1 MSLKLKPFL
10 TAALLVAVGVCGA
23 RAGGACSGTEWVA
36 GDWVCEEEDGGLVV
50 NSGGDGDAGNLV
62 LAGGAGFSTNVPD
75 VNGGCGHSLVF
86 PGTNAAEAT
95 VSTNSYDPL
104 AGAEKF
110 TLMAWVRR
118 DSAPGAN
125 LSARIFSDADSVSSG
140 ANGVEFRFSGADG
153 KLALRINGTEVE
165 STAATVPSTNG
176 VWHHVAVAWDG
187 TRAATN
193 YATRNAHFY
202 VDGVQR
208 GVGNVLQT
216 VVAGNSAPAVVGNAS
231 AARQLGNVLAG
242 NVDDVLVL
250 PGWAPEPPGNGNTN
264 GAICC
269 FMDWND
275 DIFPPTITPPDDIER
290 DAGPCLAP
298 LALELGA
305 PSVWDNCA
313 VAGVTNDAPATFPV
327 GLSTVTWTAWDA
339 AGNTAS
345 AVQVVVVVPSRTADC
360 DGDGLTDWEETMIHG
375 SDYDDPDT
383 DGDGLPDGWE
393 VWNGLSPVDST
404 GDDGA
409 DGDLDGDGF
418 SNSLEYDLGAPA
430 NNPAWNGA
438 ELSYRLM
445 HATPVVTTNNRS
457 VTTNWVGLRVDVED
471 SQDCNPPDGNS
482 GRQNVVTN
490 LQIPDLLECGYYVKV
505 GIVGSVENVDSG
517 YDKVYFNAAT
527 NVKYFSSHDGI
538 PDELGYEWC
547 DMVSE
552 SAVKTNLV
560 LANSTVSL
568 RYDTVGHK
576 WHSGAYA
583 QIVSA
588 TEVAPYA
595 VNITGPDC
603 LLVGDTASLSAA
615 GAGGGPYSWIVYG
628 DGVIFNE
635 NHDLTAISPGMALV
649 TATDGEYGC
658 IGTKSVALIC
668 VDSLEAYC
676 PKFGA
681 TGSFGS
687 NPEVFAGSLT
697 NFWHPDLPPPY
708 WWLPGDYELPA
719 SQALKVFYKY
729 VKDGY
734 GNVLPFDLVLRA
746 NLLPDGI
753 SDDCILYNWT
763 KRSGPGNSGSFVE
776 MDKREVRFRNP
787 TQGGLYKFRL
797 SVSVPGGT
805 NHISEAWVLLPKAGG
820 EVSDWLAG
828 EVSNTVQRA
837 LAWKSAVEQ
846 VADAYGKDRRQFLE
860 TAWKQ
865 IASWDFDYQG
875 VAGTPT
881 PRYSFTDADRP
892 ANHVPDENIPGMQ
905 GEKGN
910 GDWDEPSY
918 ATLEGV
924 VVHRAKINNL
934 M

>member
-1 MSLKLKPFL
+1 
-10 TAALLVAVGVCGA
+10 
-23 RAGGACSGTEWVA
+23 
-36 GDWVCEEEDGGLVV
+36 
-50 NSGGDGDAGNLV
+50 
-62 LAGGAGFSTNVPD
+62 
-75 VNGGCGHSLVF
+75 
-86 PGTNAAEAT
+86 
-95 VSTNSYDPL
+95 
-104 AGAEKF
+104 
-110 TLMAWVRR
+110 
-118 DSAPGAN
+118 
-125 LSARIFSDADSVSSG
+125 
-140 ANGVEFRFSGADG
+140 
-153 KLALRINGTEVE
+153 
-165 STAATVPSTNG
+165 
-176 VWHHVAVAWDG
+176 
-187 TRAATN
+187 
-193 YATRNAHFY
+193 
-202 VDGVQR
+202 
-208 GVGNVLQT
+208 
-216 VVAGNSAPAVVGNAS
+216 
-231 AARQLGNVLAG
+231 
-242 NVDDVLVL
+242 
-250 PGWAPEPPGNGNTN
+250 
-264 GAICC
+264 
-269 FMDWND
+269 
-275 DIFPPTITPPDDIER
+275 
-290 DAGPCLAP
+290 
-298 LALELGA
+298 
-305 PSVWDNCA
+305 
-313 VAGVTNDAPATFPV
+313 
-327 GLSTVTWTAWDA
+327 
-339 AGNTAS
+339 
-345 AVQVVVVVPSRTADC
+345 
-360 DGDGLTDWEETMIHG
+360 
-375 SDYDDPDT
+375 
-383 DGDGLPDGWE
+383 
-393 VWNGLSPVDST
+393 
-404 GDDGA
+404 
-409 DGDLDGDGF
+409 
-418 SNSLEYDLGAPA
+418 
-430 NNPAWNGA
+430 
-438 ELSYRLM
+438 
-445 HATPVVTTNNRS
+445 
-457 VTTNWVGLRVDVED
+457 
-471 SQDCNPPDGNS
+471 
-482 GRQNVVTN
+482 
-490 LQIPDLLECGYYVKV
+490 
-505 GIVGSVENVDSG
+505 
-517 YDKVYFNAAT
+517 
-527 NVKYFSSHDGI
+527 
-538 PDELGYEWC
+538 
-547 DMVSE
+547 
-552 SAVKTNLV
+552 
-560 LANSTVSL
+560 
-568 RYDTVGHK
+568 
-576 WHSGAYA
+576 
-583 QIVSA
+583 
-588 TEVAPYA
+588 
-595 VNITGPDC
+595 
-603 LLVGDTASLSAA
+603 
-615 GAGGGPYSWIVYG
+615 
-628 DGVIFNE
+628 
-635 NHDLTAISPGMALV
+635 MALV

-905 GEKGN
+905 GKKGN

-934 M
+934 MYAVWGRTLGYSPWMLKAGAYYNAISRQLWDDSSSQDAIEFGCDLYDAYTNGIDLSLLITRTRAKRLQSKDNASGLNDVNLWPDSLPVTSSTSFWIPTMPTNYEYLVEGTNTQVRGRLFQ